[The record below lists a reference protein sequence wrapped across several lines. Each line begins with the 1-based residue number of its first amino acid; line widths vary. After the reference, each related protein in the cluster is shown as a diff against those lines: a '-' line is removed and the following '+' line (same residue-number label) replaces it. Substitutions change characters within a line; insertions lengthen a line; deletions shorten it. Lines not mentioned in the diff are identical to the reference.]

1 MSIAMPASPMNS
13 LNCTCSLT
21 LGVRTYRDDTCSV
34 LGMRR
39 REPKLL
45 DGEQQ
50 VHVQVALD
58 PDDAEQV
65 AAWMTEH
72 GASDVDTFERRSFDL
87 DTATLI
93 VTGVLGGSAIVA
105 AMLSWLRRQTRSLLI
120 IDVRGGKVVT
130 RRDSRERSGRTII
143 IADDSTAVEVLEPG
157 ELLDLNALAQAAV
170 EKGVEAAVGLA
181 LEAGGQA
188 QVVQPPS
195 AGAG

>member
-1 MSIAMPASPMNS
+1 M
-13 LNCTCSLT
+13 
-21 LGVRTYRDDTCSV
+21 
-34 LGMRR
+34 
-39 REPKLL
+39 L